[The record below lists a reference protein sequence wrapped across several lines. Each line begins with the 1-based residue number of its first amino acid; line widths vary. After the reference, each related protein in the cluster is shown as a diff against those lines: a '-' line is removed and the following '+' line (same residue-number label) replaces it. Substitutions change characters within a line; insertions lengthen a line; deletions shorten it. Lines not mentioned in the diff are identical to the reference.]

1 MSPESSRGSP
11 CFDAEWSMIPIKDDN
26 PRIAFPFITIL
37 FILVN
42 GIVFLYQ
49 MLYVAEPQAFVYRF
63 GTIPWEITHFTE
75 LNRLPPEYHSE
86 IPNVLTLFSS
96 MFIHGGILH
105 LAGNMLYLWIFGDN
119 VEGIMGHGRFFF
131 FYLCCGLAA
140 SVSHVLIAPDSTI
153 PMVGA
158 SGAISGILG
167 AYFIRFPRAKVHVVF
182 ILILFI
188 RVIRIPAL
196 FVLGFWFVVQL
207 LSGLIDM
214 GPEGNAGVAWFAHI
228 GGFAAGIILVFFFE
242 KKERVRIYR
251 RANRYV

>member
-1 MSPESSRGSP
+1 
-11 CFDAEWSMIPIKDDN
+11 MIPIKDDN

-42 GIVFLYQ
+42 TIVFLYQ
-49 MLYVAEPQAFVYRF
+49 ILYVAEPQAFVYRF

-75 LNRLPPEYHSE
+75 LNRLPPEFRSE

-140 SVSHVLIAPDSTI
+140 SASHVLIAPNSTV

-167 AYFIRFPRAKVHVVF
+167 AYFVRFPRAKVHVVF
-182 ILILFI
+182 ILIFFI
-188 RVIRIPAL
+188 RVIRIPAF

-207 LSGLIDM
+207 LSGLIYM